1 MILDLGWAL
10 NSIPDS
16 PIRRGKATESQKS
29 NVMTEAELE
38 VIYLQANAKGCQQS
52 PGSYPQA

>member
-16 PIRRGKATESQKS
+16 LIRRGKGRESQKS
-29 NVMTEAELE
+29 NVKMEAELE
-38 VIYLQANAKGCQQS
+38 VVYLQANAKGCQQS
-52 PGSYPQA
+52 PGSHPQA